1 MAPGL
6 TWFAAQ
12 VYKRRPPLAPRPFAA
27 RRSPMPAIQTPLV
40 VTRTDPRRRR
50 RMVLLLLTLWILSLL
65 AVFEAARRYAVP
77 NYHALQGQS
86 DSSRRELAELREQ
99 TQRLSQRVAVLRRAE
114 QVARTANAALQTTLA
129 ERDEA
134 LAGLRSDLA
143 FYQRLTGG
151 EGRRQGLAVHSVA
164 LRPISGGTAF
174 AFQLTLTQNLNT
186 ARLLKGTARL
196 RVDGVL
202 DNRLVSLG
210 WGDLRQNPQAPALDY
225 EFRYFQQI
233 GGDLILPENFV
244 PNRIRVRVKPA
255 SGAEIVEEIAWQEAL
270 ARGESNDVWERAQ
283 QEREAD
289 DQRGNPDRT

>member
-1 MAPGL
+1 
-6 TWFAAQ
+6 
-12 VYKRRPPLAPRPFAA
+12 
-27 RRSPMPAIQTPLV
+27 MPAFQSPLV

-50 RMVLLLLTLWILSLL
+50 RIVLALLLLWIASLL
-65 AVFEAARRYAVP
+65 AAYETARRYAVP

-86 DSSRRELAELREQ
+86 DSARRELTELRDQ

-114 QVARTANAALQTTLA
+114 QVARTANVALQATLA
-129 ERDEA
+129 ERDEE

-164 LRPISGGTAF
+164 LRPIPGSTAF

-196 RVDGVL
+196 RVDGVQG
-202 DNRLVSLG
+202 NRLASLG
-210 WGDLRQNPQAPALDY
+210 WADLRQDPQAPPLDY

-233 GGDLILPENFV
+233 GGDLILPEKFV
-244 PNRIRVRVKPA
+244 PNRIRVRVRPA

-283 QEREAD
+283 QEREAE